1 MTESTQDHMGWEGH
15 PQSGGRHNQEL
26 MALPEERKGKLPR
39 EGVVQHGGRPQRV
52 RRRVSP

>member
-1 MTESTQDHMGWEGH
+1 MGWEGH

-26 MALPEERKGKLPR
+26 VALLEERKGKPSQ
-39 EGVVQHGGRPQRV
+39 EGVVHHSRRPQRV